1 MIMKK
6 ILLVEDD
13 TSLRENVEE
22 LLELSGFEVLSASN
36 GRIGVELALSQRP
49 DLVLCDIMMP
59 ELDGYGVLEELSLN
73 ASTRHI
79 PFIFVTAKTERF
91 EVRKGMDL
99 GADDYL
105 TKPFEEDELLGAIQS
120 RLDKAKQ
127 YGDILSGPKISK
139 GRESDI
145 RSLNELKNFFDD
157 HGQLFTF
164 DKDETIYSIGD
175 HANMVYLILNGMVK
189 SCGLD
194 QEGKE
199 LITSIYSEDDFLGF
213 TSLTGSHPHNDYAVA
228 MGKVE
233 LAGVPKDRLK
243 AILEEN
249 KGVSLELMDLIS
261 GSLSD
266 IKDQLLQMAYSSV
279 RRKTAQTLLMYSK
292 IMNRGKEE
300 PMKVTRNDLAG
311 LAGIATESLI
321 RTLSDFKNEGLIA
334 IENRN
339 IRVLDKIGLDRVY

>member
-1 MIMKK
+1 MKK

-22 LLELSGFEVLSASN
+22 LLELSGFQVLSASN
-36 GRIGVELALSQRP
+36 GKIGVELALSEQP

-59 ELDGYGVLEELSLN
+59 ELDGYGVLEELSMN
-73 ASTRHI
+73 ESTRHI

-120 RLDKAKQ
+120 RLDKAKH
-127 YGDILSGPKISK
+127 YGALLNGPKITK
-139 GRESDI
+139 GRENDI

-157 HGQLFTF
+157 HGQLFSF
-164 DKDETIYSIGD
+164 EKDETIYSIGD
-175 HANMVYLILNGMVK
+175 HANMVYLILQGMVK

-194 QEGKE
+194 PEGKE

-213 TSLTGSHPHNDYAVA
+213 TSLTGNHPHSDYAVA
-228 MGKVE
+228 MGRVE
-233 LAGVPKDRLK
+233 LAGVSKDRLK

-266 IKDQLLQMAYSSV
+266 IKNQLLQMAYSSV
-279 RRKTAQTLLMYSK
+279 RRKTAQSLLVYSK
-292 IMNRGKEE
+292 IMNRGKEG

-339 IRVLDKIGLDRVY
+339 IRVLDKGGLDRVY

>member
-1 MIMKK
+1 MKK
-6 ILLVEDD
+6 ILLIEDD
-13 TSLRENVEE
+13 TSLRENVVE
-22 LLELSGFEVLSASN
+22 LLELSGFKVLSASD
-36 GRIGVELALSQRP
+36 GKIGVDMALRELP
-49 DLVLCDIMMP
+49 DLILCDIMMP
-59 ELDGYGVLEELSLN
+59 ELDGYGVLEQLSLN

-79 PFIFVTAKTERF
+79 PFIFVSAKTERK

-105 TKPFEEDELLGAIQS
+105 TKPFEEDELLGAIQT

-127 YGDILSGPKISK
+127 YGAVINAPKGAK
-139 GRESDI
+139 AGEGDI

-157 HGQLFTF
+157 HGKLLSFNKE
-164 DKDETIYSIGD
+164 DTIYSIGD
-175 HANMVYLILNGMVK
+175 NANMVYLILEGMVK
-189 SCGLD
+189 CCGLD

-213 TSLTGSHPHNDYAVA
+213 TSLTENHPHQEYTVA

-233 LAGVPKDRLK
+233 LAGIYKDKLK

-249 KGVSLELMDLIS
+249 KGVSLELMDMIS
-261 GSLSD
+261 GDLTN
-266 IKDQLLQMAYSSV
+266 IKNQLLQMAYSSV
-279 RRKTAQTLLMYSK
+279 RRKTAQTLLMYART
-292 IMNRGKEE
+292 MNRGKDT
-300 PMKVTRNDLAG
+300 PMKVTRTDLAS

-334 IENRN
+334 IENRD
-339 IRVLDKIGLDRVY
+339 IKVLDREGLEQVH

>member
-1 MIMKK
+1 MKK

-22 LLELSGFEVLSASN
+22 LLELSGFQVLSASN

-73 ASTRHI
+73 ESTRHI

-105 TKPFEEDELLGAIQS
+105 TKPFEEDELLGAIQT

-127 YGDILSGPKISK
+127 YENILSGPKVIK
-139 GRESDI
+139 KKESDI

-157 HGQLFTF
+157 HGQLFSYE
-164 DKDETIYSIGD
+164 KDETIYSIGD
-175 HANMVYLILNGMVK
+175 HANMVYLILRGMVK

-213 TSLTGSHPHNDYAVA
+213 TSLTCNHPHNDYAVA

-261 GSLSD
+261 GSLSE
-266 IKDQLLQMAYSSV
+266 IKNQLLQMAYSSV

-292 IMNRGKEE
+292 IMNRGKEA

-339 IRVLDKIGLDRVY
+339 IRVLDKVGLDRVH

>member
-127 YGDILSGPKISK
+127 YGAVI
-139 GRESDI
+139 
-145 RSLNELKNFFDD
+145 N
-157 HGQLFTF
+157 
-164 DKDETIYSIGD
+164 
-175 HANMVYLILNGMVK
+175 AN
-189 SCGLD
+189 
-194 QEGKE
+194 
-199 LITSIYSEDDFLGF
+199 
-213 TSLTGSHPHNDYAVA
+213 
-228 MGKVE
+228 
-233 LAGVPKDRLK
+233 
-243 AILEEN
+243 
-249 KGVSLELMDLIS
+249 
-261 GSLSD
+261 
-266 IKDQLLQMAYSSV
+266 
-279 RRKTAQTLLMYSK
+279 
-292 IMNRGKEE
+292 
-300 PMKVTRNDLAG
+300 
-311 LAGIATESLI
+311 
-321 RTLSDFKNEGLIA
+321 
-334 IENRN
+334 
-339 IRVLDKIGLDRVY
+339 